1 MAQVTLEVRKY
12 LCLLDRITYLSRDF
26 RHRYLLEWVSTVPTT
41 WPTRYTWHINSHW
54 ALVMVHRGLDK
65 LVRSLHSTA
74 STFIRRIT
82 CVLISSER
90 MAGEWLADERG
101 KTNRARSQGGSRLRQ
116 DSSTYFS
123 GKRLNSKNEAGIDNY
138 FFLTGIS
145 FKSA

>member
-1 MAQVTLEVRKY
+1 
-12 LCLLDRITYLSRDF
+12 
-26 RHRYLLEWVSTVPTT
+26 
-41 WPTRYTWHINSHW
+41 
-54 ALVMVHRGLDK
+54 
-65 LVRSLHSTA
+65 
-74 STFIRRIT
+74 
-82 CVLISSER
+82 

-138 FFLTGIS
+138 FFLTGNS